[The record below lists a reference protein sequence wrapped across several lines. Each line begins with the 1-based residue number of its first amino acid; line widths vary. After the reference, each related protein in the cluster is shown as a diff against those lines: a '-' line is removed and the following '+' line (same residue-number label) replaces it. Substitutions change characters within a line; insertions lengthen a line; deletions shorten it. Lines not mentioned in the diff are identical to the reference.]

1 MVLGGSSSVRLFPES
16 CIYWKGCLRL
26 GGRKHHTLKVFF
38 FKKKEKRKKKTRN
51 KTTETIRQEKITVKS
66 NYYESI
72 HRSTLDC
79 YLLQDSRKY

>member
-1 MVLGGSSSVRLFPES
+1 MYLLERLPK
-16 CIYWKGCLRL
+16 I
-26 GGRKHHTLKVFF
+26 GRKKASHFKGVF

-51 KTTETIRQEKITVKS
+51 KTTETIRQEKITAKS